1 MDWTVLFPDFKS
13 EELLKASGLLQFQCK
28 SHFLSWNLLSSF
40 ELECLILRTLG
51 CLLSDHFSPQS
62 LSSCLD
68 GISVRLNT
76 PIFICVSVWT
86 LVYIFLQRCELDW
99 AWLYDMKLN
108 GWWRWSCRNTSAV
121 FSVVDYSRSSLKVF
135 FNDCRMKRLQYNW
148 SSLWLY

>member
-13 EELLKASGLLQFQCK
+13 EELCWQPRGNCSFSVNHIFSHGIFFLHLNLNVWFCGPWVGSLL
-28 SHFLSWNLLSSF
+28 
-40 ELECLILRTLG
+40 T
-51 CLLSDHFSPQS
+51 PQS

-86 LVYIFLQRCELDW
+86 LVYIFLQRCELGW
-99 AWLYDMKLN
+99 AWLYDIKLN